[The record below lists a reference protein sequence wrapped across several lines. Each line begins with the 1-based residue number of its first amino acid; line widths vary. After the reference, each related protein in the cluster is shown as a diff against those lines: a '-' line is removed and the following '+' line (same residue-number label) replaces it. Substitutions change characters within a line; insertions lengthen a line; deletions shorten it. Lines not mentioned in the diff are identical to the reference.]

1 MKEYL
6 ERYNEWINNPNFD
19 EETKEELRKIEGNE
33 KEIED
38 RFYKDMEFGT
48 AGLRGVIGAG
58 TNRMNKYTVRKKQ
71 LKVWPTSY

>member
-48 AGLRGVIGAG
+48 AGLRGVIGA
-58 TNRMNKYTVRKKQ
+58 
-71 LKVWPTSY
+71 